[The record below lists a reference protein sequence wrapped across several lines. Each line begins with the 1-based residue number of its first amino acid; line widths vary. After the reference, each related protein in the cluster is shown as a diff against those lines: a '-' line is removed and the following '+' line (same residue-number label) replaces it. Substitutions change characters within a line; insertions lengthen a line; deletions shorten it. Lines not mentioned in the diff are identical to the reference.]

1 MALPAYLRY
10 LKLNSNEIHIWIS
23 RAGRIRQTELLK
35 HYQNLLTEDELLKQN
50 SYVCPKKRHSALI
63 TRAFVRDLL
72 SRYVNL
78 PPHLWR
84 FKQNL
89 HGKPEIINPSLP
101 LRFNISHTDDVIICA
116 VTLNDDIGCDVEM
129 IHRSCPF
136 LSIAEINFSPEEFS
150 DLLKTP
156 EKEQRSR
163 FFDYWTLKEA
173 YIKTCSM
180 GFSLPLTE
188 FSFQIGVS
196 RSEHENGNIQLEFSA
211 REFGCAK
218 VWRSWLFYP
227 NNNHRIAV
235 SVRRKT
241 GCQTQQFGFR
251 FFESI
256 PLVNTLE
263 LSKLR
268 FRA

>member
-1 MALPAYLRY
+1 MVLPAYPRY
-10 LKLNSNEIHIWIS
+10 LKLGSNDIHIWIS
-23 RAGRIRQTELLK
+23 RANRIRQTDLLK
-35 HYQNLLTEDELLKQN
+35 RYRDLLTRDELLKQN
-50 SYVCPKKRHSALI
+50 NYVCAKKRHGALI

-72 SRYVNL
+72 SRYVNI
-78 PPHLWR
+78 PPHLWQ
-84 FKQNL
+84 FKQNS
-89 HGKPEIINPSLP
+89 HGKPEVINPPLP

-129 IHRSCPF
+129 IHRSCAF

-150 DLLKTP
+150 DLLKVP

-173 YIKTCSM
+173 YIKTCGT

-188 FSFQIGVS
+188 FSFQIGAS
-196 RSEHENGNIQLEFSA
+196 RSRYENGNIQLGFSA
-211 REFGCAK
+211 REFGCAR

-227 NNNHRIAV
+227 NNSYRIAV
-235 SVRRKT
+235 SVRRKA
-241 GCQTQQFGFR
+241 GYQTQQFSFR

-256 PLVNTLE
+256 PLVSMFE

-268 FRA
+268 FRV